1 MSSLLNL
8 VSLRSDYR
16 EPSQSRV
23 ISSTILPPPSSISTN
38 SPTGSLTYSQGLT
51 KVQCE
56 IYGPTLDPADRHPV
70 TQKSGT
76 STSNNKRSRSGGTVG
91 GKGGMSGKK
100 VTLIDLNLEEELS
113 SGVDSY
119 MVVVFD
125 DDGCLMC
132 KMENRVEV
140 GRFRGM
146 VGVAEGGCR
155 EVRGEVEGIMR
166 DWARGLFERREGDG
180 RGLQLLKGRV
190 VGK

>member
-1 MSSLLNL
+1 
-8 VSLRSDYR
+8 
-16 EPSQSRV
+16 
-23 ISSTILPPPSSISTN
+23 
-38 SPTGSLTYSQGLT
+38 
-51 KVQCE
+51 
-56 IYGPTLDPADRHPV
+56 
-70 TQKSGT
+70 
-76 STSNNKRSRSGGTVG
+76 
-91 GKGGMSGKK
+91 MSGKK

-119 MVVVFD
+119 TVVVFD

-146 VGVAEGGCR
+146 VGEAEGGCR